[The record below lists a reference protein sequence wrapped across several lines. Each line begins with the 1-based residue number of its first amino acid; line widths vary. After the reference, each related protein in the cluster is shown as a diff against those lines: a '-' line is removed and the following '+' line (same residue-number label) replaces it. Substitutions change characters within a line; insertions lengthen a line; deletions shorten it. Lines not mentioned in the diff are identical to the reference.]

1 MGFKAHQ
8 YWPVPW
14 VLNTGI
20 LHLFIQ
26 MLCPFCGESSLTQL
40 YAWTTKDFFYSH
52 SQAFCREHKAWV
64 GRMSMEELSELI
76 TRYTEAFPCH
86 DLEFFVLSL
95 GHSPL
100 LEYTTFLLGNLIKEA
115 TLFVSSNEPG
125 YAPSVQFIH
134 SVMSN
139 SLQAHG
145 LKHANLPCP
154 SPTPRAYSNSCPL
167 SQGCHPT
174 ISSSVIPFSSCFQS
188 FPVYAP

>member
-1 MGFKAHQ
+1 MT
-8 YWPVPW
+8 WM
-14 VLNTGI
+14 LNIGI
-20 LHLFIQ
+20 LHSFIQ
-26 MLCPFCGESSLTQL
+26 MLCPFYGESSLTQL

-100 LEYTTFLLGNLIKEA
+100 LEYTTFLLGNLIKWA
-115 TLFVSSNEPG
+115 TLFVSSNETG
-125 YAPSVQFIH
+125 YAPSVQFIR

-145 LKHANLPCP
+145 RQSSLPITNSQSLLKLMSIKSRMP
-154 SPTPRAYSNSCPL
+154 SNHL
-167 SQGCHPT
+167 IICHPLLLLLSIFPSICT
-174 ISSSVIPFSSCFQS
+174 IDQPNQ
-188 FPVYAP
+188 